1 MPRATTP
8 TELLEAAT
16 DRYHAAFGAEAL
28 PCLCCVT
35 DAAKA
40 VAAAMLE
47 HAVCTRRP
55 LRYGQISAALGQTTP
70 LGGSL

>member
-1 MPRATTP
+1 MPQAKSP
-8 TELLEAAT
+8 KEALEEAIE
-16 DRYHAAFGAEAL
+16 RYRSAFGAEAL

-47 HAVCTRRP
+47 HAVCTRRA
-55 LRYGQISAALGQTTP
+55 LRYGQVSAALGQTTP